1 MRGPEIDKEN
11 LAALAKERDKAV
23 KAALQDMKKMTLTVV
38 DGDFPRE
45 VVGSQNLAFGE
56 YRMPARRNTPEYY
69 DAKTKQPAGKRE
81 GVLKLGALNPS
92 ATKAGFRLGAILL
105 GVIIT
110 AGVAVLGI
118 TVSRRRRHAR
128 DARC

>member
-1 MRGPEIDKEN
+1 VKS
-11 LAALAKERDKAV
+11 ALE
-23 KAALQDMKKMTLTVV
+23 DMKKMTLTVV

-45 VVGSQNLAFGE
+45 VVAGQNLAFGE

-81 GVLKLGALNPS
+81 GLLKLGALDPS
-92 ATKAGFRLGAILL
+92 AKKGGFRLGPILL

-118 TVSRRRRHAR
+118 TVSRRR
-128 DARC
+128 